1 MGVAHPLGIPAW
13 SRRISQLHRVLE
25 ERAVS
30 MPRLIAFGAL
40 PISQRFRFRTLA
52 DRIFGLRLISAR
64 RHFQREVSYE
74 FMNRQM
80 VWHAFTVRLL
90 GLSLRYSGLAEPI

>member
-1 MGVAHPLGIPAW
+1 MDGMFDIM
-13 SRRISQLHRVLE
+13 QVL
-25 ERAVS
+25 RMLLTQAV
-30 MPRLIAFGAL
+30 RY
-40 PISQRFRFRTLA
+40 RTVA

-80 VWHAFTVRLL
+80 VWHAFTVRTSFRCSP
-90 GLSLRYSGLAEPI
+90 SLDSSCSRNSCYSYYH